1 LRSIHR
7 FFSNLWMYSKEIR
20 TSIESLANDVDIENY
35 DEIKSIKNELDNIS
49 NETKGPNKEI

>member
-1 LRSIHR
+1 
-7 FFSNLWMYSKEIR
+7 MYSKEIR